1 MSASPPPPCLSA
13 VTDDYVW
20 AENTSQA
27 ADILWIFLGLTI
39 VVSAVY
45 LLYAAEERTKFKF
58 SPTALHWTAVA
69 AEAILVGAYLAIWA
83 RALPCMFVSCHS
95 GDDQVYSAVL
105 FITTWPL
112 VVVVLVIIHAVTK
125 WTPLWVANGDHLKVV
140 GGEDG
145 PAPVESYLFRGY
157 WQR

>member
-1 MSASPPPPCLSA
+1 
-13 VTDDYVW
+13 
-20 AENTSQA
+20 
-27 ADILWIFLGLTI
+27 
-39 VVSAVY
+39 
-45 LLYAAEERTKFKF
+45 
-58 SPTALHWTAVA
+58 
-69 AEAILVGAYLAIWA
+69 
-83 RALPCMFVSCHS
+83 MFVSCHS

-145 PAPVESYLFRGY
+145 PAPVESYLFPRVLAALGAAIN
-157 WQR
+157 WRVCSSLVGGLWGVLVQ